1 MSCVSE
7 QAITALTFAEF
18 LAWEERQP
26 ERHEYV
32 GGRAYVMS
40 GGTERHSLMA
50 GHLAALLT
58 PAARAQGCRTF
69 RADRRLRVQSG
80 DVYYPDVMVVCGK
93 AADVQYE
100 ADATLV
106 IEVLSPSTRAQDRR
120 EKLRQ
125 YGSLPSIIAYLVVE
139 PDVRRVEVAHWDA
152 AGEIIWTTLAPG
164 DQLTTPYGVWDLDA
178 IHDQVDADATT

>member
-1 MSCVSE
+1 MWSVSE
-7 QAITALTFAEF
+7 QAITALTEAEF

-40 GGTERHSLMA
+40 GGTERHSLMS

-58 PAARAQGCRTF
+58 PAAPAQGCRTF
-69 RADRRLRVQSG
+69 RADRRLRMQSG
-80 DVYYPDVMVVCGK
+80 DIYYPDVMVVCGK

-100 ADATLV
+100 ADATLL
-106 IEVLSPSTRAQDRR
+106 IEVLSASTRAQDRR

-125 YGSLPSIIAYLVVE
+125 YGTLPSIAAYLVVE
-139 PDVRRVEVAHWDA
+139 PDVRRVEVARWDA
-152 AGEIIWTTLAPG
+152 AGNIVWTTLGPG
-164 DQLTTPYGVWDLDA
+164 DQLDTPYGVWDLDA
-178 IHDQVDADATT
+178 VYDQVDADATT